1 LVAKQ
6 AIAMNRIQQLAFAI
20 ASTLAVALCLY
31 FTLPG
36 IAAGGPDVMFK
47 LQQRINPNLA
57 PPESLARLPGI
68 GRARAQAIVTYR
80 EDFQQTGK
88 GTLAFQNCDD
98 LQNVKGIGP
107 GIAEDMCQYLKFNG
121 E

>member
-1 LVAKQ
+1 
-6 AIAMNRIQQLAFAI
+6 MNRIQLLAFFIAAALAI
-20 ASTLAVALCLY
+20 ALCLY

-36 IAAGGPDVMFK
+36 IAAGDPDGMFK

-57 PPESLARLPGI
+57 TPESLARLPGI
-68 GRARAQAIVTYR
+68 GLTRAQAIVIYR

-88 GTLAFQNCDD
+88 GILAFRDCDD
-98 LQNVKGIGP
+98 LKNVKGIGP
-107 GIAEDMCQYLKFNG
+107 GITDDMCQYFKFNG